1 MKLSQESYSESVE
14 SPCLIPYNIAT
25 LPVTLL
31 YFVNA
36 GIWLYYG
43 IRLRKEYETS
53 NFTNTVCT
61 VALWVAAGMFYPF
74 FYQNATPQV
83 EFLQIIASI
92 VIVGITPLLLFLI
105 LYYQKRVVARK
116 PVLKEAR
123 TIDNFLKKYGL
134 RRATFGKKEGTGTEP
149 TKEDYTLKVD
159 LKRKLLHFV
168 PAIAIVGMWVFAT
181 KIWAA
186 VWGQDVAW
194 QISGEDFG
202 YFLILTVG
210 YAGVF
215 IFAVLE
221 YVRFSYLFPKR
232 NMFHLLPTN
241 VLHLLCGAMKP
252 REFTEFIKPVP
263 LILAFV
269 PGFFLPFGIFASI
282 ALGATLGDGAAS
294 VIGKRFG
301 KKHWPKN
308 SPKTVAGF
316 IAGFATTFLIGWV
329 CLVLFGSYSI
339 PEIFLLAVVNAGIFL
354 AIDLWNPPIDDN
366 ILNPLLCGAGLTLV
380 LFLL

>member
-1 MKLSQESYSESVE
+1 M
-14 SPCLIPYNIAT
+14 IPYNVVT

-31 YFVNA
+31 YFANA
-36 GIWLYYG
+36 GMWLYYG
-43 IRLRKEYETS
+43 LRLRKEYETS
-53 NFTNTVCT
+53 NFANTVCT
-61 VALWVAAGMFYPF
+61 VGLWIVAGICYPF

-83 EFLQIIASI
+83 EFLQILSSI
-92 VIVGITPLLLFLI
+92 IIVGVTPGLLFLI
-105 LYYQKRVVARK
+105 LYYQKWVVARK

-134 RRATFGKKEGTGTEP
+134 RRATFGKKDATGTEP
-149 TKEDYTLKVD
+149 IKENYTLKVD

-168 PAIAIVGMWVFAT
+168 PALAIVGMWVLAT
-181 KIWAA
+181 RLWAGL
-186 VWGQDVAW
+186 WGQDVAW

-210 YAGVF
+210 YAGIF

-269 PGFFLPFGIFASI
+269 PGFFLPFSVFACI

-294 VIGKRFG
+294 IIGKLFG
-301 KKHWPKN
+301 KKHWPKD
-308 SPKTVAGF
+308 SPKTVEGF
-316 IAGFATTFLIGWV
+316 IAGFAATFLMSWA
-329 CLVLFGSYSI
+329 CLVFLGSYAL
-339 PEIFLLAVVNAGIFL
+339 PEIVLFSSVNAGIFL
-354 AIDLWNPPIDDN
+354 LIDMWNPPIDDN
-366 ILNPLLCGAGLTLV
+366 ILNPLLCAAGLTLV